1 MLTAGFVLN
10 GELKMSTILIAK
22 NQTVGDI
29 TLKDLASVVCPGS
42 GQVNL
47 TDLFSVTE
55 IQLAADLNAEIVAGN
70 IIFNDGSVDLTTE
83 ESLTISEPVV
93 SKTETDISIF
103 TSTSVPDSDWDD
115 SDTAGVGKSF
125 AINSYVQ
132 NTTTSALYRCE
143 DASTG
148 AAIWNIVVQERL

>member
-1 MLTAGFVLN
+1 M
-10 GELKMSTILIAK
+10 TILIAK
-22 NQTVGDI
+22 NQTI
-29 TLKDLASVVCPGS
+29 SNIILKDLSSIIVPGS

-47 TDLFSVTE
+47 TDNFSVTE

-103 TSTSVPDSDWDD
+103 TTTLVPDSDWDD
-115 SDTAGVGKSF
+115 SDTATVGKSF

-132 NTTTSALYRCE
+132 NTITGALYRCE
-143 DASTG
+143 DATTG
-148 AAIWNIVVQERL
+148 AAVWNIVVQERL